1 MPAGGGHDEHRG
13 RQRQRR
19 PRDEVRPVADVEQL
33 PDHQDGERGDQPGDG
48 APEGDP
54 AEAPTGA
61 LQPAGLDDDRLFHHD
76 GQMHAG
82 AVHHHQ
88 ADQRQGR
95 RQAGDRVRDDVRRQ
109 QRQRRHAY
117 RGDRRGQREQAPFGC
132 RSQQHRIEH
141 HGEALRLAR
150 KLQEAAEAGAHLE
163 SAAQVVREVDL
174 EHGHA
179 GREQRERADHQHEA
193 CVGRGA
199 PGAQRKAMDQEPS
212 CRRRFWG

>member
-33 PDHQDGERGDQPGDG
+33 PDHQDRERGDQRGDG

-54 AEAPTGA
+54 AEPSPGA
-61 LQPAGLDDDRLFHHD
+61 VQPPGLDDDRLLHHD

-95 RQAGDRVRDDVRRQ
+95 SQAGDRVRDDARRK
-109 QRQRRHAY
+109 QRQRRHADG
-117 RGDRRGQREQAPFGC
+117 GDRRGQTEQAPFGC
-132 RSQQHRIEH
+132 CPQQHRIEH
-141 HGEALRLAR
+141 HGESLRLAR
-150 KLQEAAEAGAHLE
+150 KLQEAAESGAHLE
-163 SAAQVVREVDL
+163 LTAQVVREVDL
-174 EHGHA
+174 EHGQA
-179 GREQRERADHQHEA
+179 RREQRERADHQHEA
-193 CVGRGA
+193 CVGRGV
-199 PGAQRKAMDQEPS
+199 PGA
-212 CRRRFWG
+212 